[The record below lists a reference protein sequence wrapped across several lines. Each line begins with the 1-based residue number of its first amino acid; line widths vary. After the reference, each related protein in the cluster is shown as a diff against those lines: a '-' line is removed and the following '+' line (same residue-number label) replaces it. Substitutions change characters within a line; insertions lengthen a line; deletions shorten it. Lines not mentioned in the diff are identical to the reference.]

1 MITLNNHEIAVLG
14 FLFRYSKAEVSASEI
29 VRSTKMG
36 LFKVRR
42 ALDSLE
48 RKRMVQ
54 SLERSRSKP
63 YVLTDR
69 GMAFA
74 WLATLRE
81 SQIMAMYRKHQR
93 TLSL

>member
-1 MITLNNHEIAVLG
+1 MITLNNYEIAVLG
-14 FLFRYSKAEVSASEI
+14 FLFKHSRGAVSASEI
-29 VRSTKMG
+29 VRLTKIG

-48 RKRMVQ
+48 RKRLVR

-63 YVLTDR
+63 YLLTER

-74 WLATLRE
+74 WFATLKE
-81 SQIMAMYRKHQR
+81 SQVIDLFKRNHFA
-93 TLSL
+93 